1 MLRETKHV
9 RPYPNR
15 GIIEDVVLRDGPAD
29 TYSFTP
35 FSGKKKVL
43 EDQFS
48 GSQRATFRLDAFLNE
63 ASGNQDFNPTRA
75 KRTKSEGILS
85 EKESTPTGVFLED
98 FMVNGV
104 EDKAVEDYL
113 IMLCVGFK
121 TNNTSPIRKN
131 RVEQTKLV
139 RNFSDDGDEETEE
152 KMLLVQETDA
162 LSNAEFEEITREL
175 PYIIKAIW
183 TYSKMYQANLFS
195 FAFAYQD
202 IFDRKHNVT
211 ITDFRDYPTYLIKK
225 NGEYDRQFN
234 HEADNKY
241 TIYPKVTKVFIYPGD
256 HPAEFGLCA
265 KFLRY
270 IKKLGIDYHDE
281 DALSYNNE
289 FVNSLVCTYIP
300 TNDEY
305 FSEYK
310 GIDIEIMVALKPE
323 NILTTTKSQMYM
335 RPMGVSQTFDYSE
348 TAFFIG
354 ERLKITSKIENE
366 KWKDMFDDDK
376 ESAYAI
382 LEEVMYLRNKEQGRD
397 VRLQVP
403 RHLCR
408 FERSGLLYVNK
419 LLCLIDGKYFG
430 KFKGR
435 LDYKAVITQY
445 GFVVAI
451 EESFSELYYL
461 TPCEALELL
470 EEYEANGTSK
480 GSAGW
485 HSI

>member
-1 MLRETKHV
+1 MLRETRHV

-29 TYSFTP
+29 IYSFTP
-35 FSGKKKVL
+35 FNGKKKIL
-43 EDQFS
+43 DDQFS
-48 GSQRATFRLDAFLNE
+48 GSQRAKFRLDAFLQE
-63 ASGNQDFNPTRA
+63 ASGNQDFNPRRA

-85 EKESTPTGVFLED
+85 EKEDNPTGIYLED
-98 FMVNGV
+98 FIVNGV

-121 TNNTSPIRKN
+121 TNNTSPMRKY
-131 RVEQTKLV
+131 VTYQTGMV
-139 RNFSDDGDEETEE
+139 HSFSDDGDDAIEE
-152 KMLLVQETDA
+152 KMLLLQETDA

-175 PYIIKAIW
+175 PYLIKAIW

-202 IFDRKHNVT
+202 IFERKHKVS
-211 ITDFRDYPTYLIKK
+211 ITDFRDYPTYLIKR
-225 NGEYDRQFN
+225 NGEFERQFN

-241 TIYPKVTKVFIYPGD
+241 TIYPKVTKIFIYPGD
-256 HPAEFGLCA
+256 YPAEFGLCS
-265 KFLRY
+265 KFLRCL
-270 IKKLGIDYHDE
+270 KKLGIDYHDE
-281 DALSYNNE
+281 DPLLYNND
-289 FVNSLVCTYIP
+289 FINSLVCTYIP

-305 FSEYK
+305 FSECR
-310 GIDIEIMVALKPE
+310 GVDIEIMVALKPE
-323 NILTTTKSQMYM
+323 NILTTTKSQMYIQ
-335 RPMGVSQTFDYSE
+335 PIGTSNEFDYSE

-354 ERLKITSKIENE
+354 ERIKIASRIGDDKNPN
-366 KWKDMFDDDK
+366 MFNDDK
-376 ESAYAI
+376 ESSYAI
-382 LEEVMYLRNKEQGRD
+382 LEEVMYLMNKSNGQD
-397 VRLQVP
+397 TRLNVP
-403 RHLCR
+403 RHLCS

-419 LLCLIDGKYFG
+419 QLCLIDGKYFG

-435 LDYKAVITQY
+435 LDYKVVVTQY

-461 TPCEALELL
+461 MPDEALTAL
-470 EEYEANGTSK
+470 EEYETYGTNK